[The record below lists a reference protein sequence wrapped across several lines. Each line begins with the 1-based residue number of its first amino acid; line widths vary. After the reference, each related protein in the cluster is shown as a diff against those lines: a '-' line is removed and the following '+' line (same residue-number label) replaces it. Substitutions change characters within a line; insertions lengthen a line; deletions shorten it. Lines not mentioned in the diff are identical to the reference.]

1 MMITYQ
7 YIFLKVI
14 LEKIEMMVFK
24 FFKDQENL
32 KNDDIILLSKQ
43 NF

>member
-14 LEKIEMMVFK
+14 LEKKEMMVFK
-24 FFKDQENL
+24 FLKDQENL

>member
-14 LEKIEMMVFK
+14 LKKIEKMVFK
-24 FFKDQENL
+24 FLKDLENL
-32 KNDDIILLSKQ
+32 KNDDKILSSKQ

>member
-14 LEKIEMMVFK
+14 LKKIEMMVFK
-24 FFKDQENL
+24 ILKDQEYFI
-32 KNDDIILLSKQ
+32 NDDKILLSKQ
-43 NF
+43 NL

>member
-14 LEKIEMMVFK
+14 LKKIEMMVFK
-24 FFKDQENL
+24 ILKDQENL
-32 KNDDIILLSKQ
+32 KNDDKILLSKQ
-43 NF
+43 NL